1 MDWGH
6 VPRTRELPADP
17 AQARAAIRAAG
28 DAPAVFRGLVAHW
41 PAAQAGAQSDAAA
54 LAYLRALA
62 PHASRE
68 VEIFVSPPGGRGWI
82 GFTPDLAGVNFHK
95 RRETLLSLLG
105 RLEAHAPDADPP
117 VIYAGAIPLRE
128 TLPAFLAENRNPL
141 AQEPEPQL
149 VSLWLGAGCRVPAHW
164 DVPQN
169 LICVVSGRRRYILFP
184 PEQVANLYSGPLD
197 RTLAGQPSSLVDFD
211 APDFARHPR
220 FAEAVA
226 AAQVAEL
233 GPGDA
238 LYLPSMWWHQA
249 SSFGPIGAMMNIW
262 WREGPQPLASPL
274 STLVHGLSTL
284 RDLPAAERAAW
295 HAFFAFYLFEDPQ
308 AATAHLPESALG
320 VHGPRSEAQLR
331 RIADIVA
338 RSLLR

>member
-1 MDWGH
+1 MDWAQA
-6 VPRTRELPADP
+6 PRTRELSADP
-17 AQARAAIRAAG
+17 ANARAAIRAA
-28 DAPAVFRGLVAHW
+28 ASEPAVFRSLIAHW
-41 PAAQAGAQSDAAA
+41 PAAQAGLQSGAAA
-54 LAYLRALA
+54 LAYLRRLA
-62 PHASRE
+62 PQAGRD
-68 VEIFVSPPGGRGWI
+68 VEIFVAPPSSCGWI
-82 GFTPDLAGVNFHK
+82 GFTPDLAGVSFQK

-105 RLEAHAPDADPP
+105 RLEAHAPDAEPP

-128 TLPAFLAENRNPL
+128 TLPVFLAENPNPL

-149 VSLWLGAGCRVPAHW
+149 VSLWLGAACHVPAHW
-164 DVPQN
+164 DVPEN
-169 LICVVSGRRRYILFP
+169 LICVLAGRRRYILFP

-211 APDFARHPR
+211 APDLARHPR
-220 FAEAVA
+220 FAAAMA

-284 RDLPAAERAAW
+284 RDLSAPERAAW
-295 HAFFAFYLFEDPQ
+295 RAFFEFYLFGDPQ
-308 AATAHLPESALG
+308 AATAHLPEGALG
-320 VHGPRSEAQLR
+320 VQGPRSEAQLR
-331 RIADIVA
+331 RIAEFVA
-338 RSLLR
+338 RSLVR